1 MVPRRA
7 REDNDARAHH
17 LVESTETALERPHRR
32 KREWYPS
39 AMYTLYALWGTP
51 PDQEAFEAYYAE
63 THCPLAAKV
72 PGIRE
77 LNLVKT
83 SDGLGD
89 GPPLHYRVAELVFD
103 SKDALEKCQE
113 SPEWEAL
120 VADAGI
126 MVERF
131 EVTLDNAAGERVVA
145 AA

>member
-1 MVPRRA
+1 
-7 REDNDARAHH
+7 
-17 LVESTETALERPHRR
+17 
-32 KREWYPS
+32 
-39 AMYTLYALWGTP
+39 MYTLYALWATP

-63 THCPLAAKV
+63 THAPLAAKL

-89 GPPLHYRVAELVFD
+89 APSLHYRIAELVFD
-103 SKDALEKCQE
+103 SKEALDECQQ
-113 SPEWEAL
+113 SPEWDAL

-131 EVTLDNAAGERVVA
+131 EVELGNAAGERVDA
-145 AA
+145 AT

>member
-1 MVPRRA
+1 
-7 REDNDARAHH
+7 
-17 LVESTETALERPHRR
+17 
-32 KREWYPS
+32 
-39 AMYTLYALWGTP
+39 MYTLYALWATP

-63 THCPLAAKV
+63 THAPLAAKL

-89 GPPLHYRVAELVFD
+89 APSLHYRIAELVFD
-103 SKDALEKCQE
+103 SKEALDECQQ
-113 SPEWEAL
+113 SPEWDAL

-131 EVTLDNAAGERVVA
+131 EVTLGNAAGDRLDGTD
-145 AA
+145 